1 MTQTNCLTSLP
12 VSLER
17 DLNILGVRSASSFAV
32 RLTKALPVSSQ
43 KTVLDENGN
52 FAVRLTKAL
61 PVSSQKTVLDENGNP
76 EF

>member
-1 MTQTNCLTSLP
+1 MTLRSSPARLSETQNTDTRDTAMTQTNCLTSLP

-52 FAVRLTKAL
+52 
-61 PVSSQKTVLDENGNP
+61 P

>member
-32 RLTKALPVSSQ
+32 RLTKALPVS
-43 KTVLDENGN
+43 
-52 FAVRLTKAL
+52 F
-61 PVSSQKTVLDENGNP
+61 QKTVLDENGNP

>member
-32 RLTKALPVSSQ
+32 RLTKALPVSCQ
-43 KTVLDENGN
+43 KTVLDE
-52 FAVRLTKAL
+52 
-61 PVSSQKTVLDENGNP
+61 DGNP